1 VDAHAAAGARRELTD
16 RGLLLALGVAVSAGC
31 YQPRPLDA
39 RAVMD
44 EVARAPAGQPPGVTR
59 PALTPPSGLSEEAAV
74 ALALRGNPDLRI
86 ARHQRGIAEGEVV
99 TAGELANPTVGFDTI
114 HLEDWGKEVG
124 WAITLGWTPP
134 QPGVYSAGKAAARAN
149 AEAVDADIAE
159 REWQV
164 ASAVRGAHAQ
174 LIAIAEKQEL
184 VVKELDAR
192 RRIVELVRKR
202 VAGGASTK
210 LDLSVAELA
219 VSEVERA
226 RDDLAAD
233 EIAAATELGRLLGTT
248 PVHDVAGRL
257 APDTRPPP
265 PIDALVEATLAS
277 RPALAAEERRYHQRE
292 EIVRLEH
299 ARAWPWFRFTAI
311 PRYRADGSDVHT
323 RDFAAGI
330 ELTVPLLNLNG
341 GPIQIAEATRD
352 QEREVFAK
360 LAGGIRRDLA
370 GARDDIAL
378 RAETLRRYET
388 EVLPGLDAQDKL
400 LSTAVAGG
408 QIDVVALTAA
418 EGLILRQRATYV
430 DMRLACY
437 RAWLV
442 LDRTA
447 GRRYSGGGV

>member
-1 VDAHAAAGARRELTD
+1 
-16 RGLLLALGVAVSAGC
+16 
-31 YQPRPLDA
+31 
-39 RAVMD
+39 
-44 EVARAPAGQPPGVTR
+44 
-59 PALTPPSGLSEEAAV
+59 
-74 ALALRGNPDLRI
+74 
-86 ARHQRGIAEGEVV
+86 
-99 TAGELANPTVGFDTI
+99 
-114 HLEDWGKEVG
+114 
-124 WAITLGWTPP
+124 
-134 QPGVYSAGKAAARAN
+134 
-149 AEAVDADIAE
+149 
-159 REWQV
+159 V

-341 GPIQIAEATRD
+341 GPIQIAEASRD